1 MKKGHKA
8 NKCHRKGC
16 AVALGTESPPVS
28 FPDSNKLGWSRG
40 GERAAG
46 QEVPPAAQGD
56 LSKDFHRV
64 RISCLRFSTVC
75 PLTLRAPSWTSVFL
89 PPLYWTEMHP
99 RTIGHRIAAPGTQ
112 RVVSPS
118 ALRSP
123 GLT

>member
-64 RISCLRFSTVC
+64 RISCLCFSTVC
-75 PLTLRAPSWTSVFL
+75 LTHTEGSLMDFSLPAPPCTGLRCIQGRLATGLQLLGPS
-89 PPLYWTEMHP
+89 
-99 RTIGHRIAAPGTQ
+99 
-112 RVVSPS
+112 
-118 ALRSP
+118 
-123 GLT
+123 GL